1 MLLLLCVAFAGR
13 AAGGEAPRA
22 LRHLEPTLLPTSAPS
37 LTPSSCPTA
46 GPTAS
51 LAPTVVAPPLPTGN
65 GTVAD
70 WASLQYLIEAGLGA
84 SGVFVAGNYAISDKI
99 TGGAIYAS
107 DAYVSLVGINATRN
121 TGEGGFLYATSA
133 SLIELRSSL
142 VAENVALTNGGG
154 FLLADASTLVAP
166 NSTRAQRRDE
176 YAGAV
181 AAEAGSMVGAL
192 GTGHHIFDAAW
203 VERNVATDG
212 GGVAIEDGSAFFT
225 AGSSVSRNEALA
237 AAASAS
243 TPRAAA
249 GIIYLEHDT
258 SFVGERLT
266 VRNASVVTG
275 VIFATDVTYLYLG
288 DSHFAYNSAEEGS
301 CVYAE
306 LCEEKFVLAR
316 TTVERNEGSAIFLD
330 GSHAHLEN
338 VTIRDNVASP
348 HGEDVGAAGLA
359 TVKSSIFM
367 KGSTIERNEA
377 EYGGAFAVTE
387 QSSVFSYG
395 GNAITGNAAV
405 GGHGGAFLVL
415 SSSVV
420 VLREDDVV
428 DYNTATLGG
437 GVAYWDST
445 TVDRANLVTFATIGA
460 HNDAGYGPVNA
471 TGITA
476 SPVVVGYAPNRNAT
490 LVAVLDPANLPEEMT
505 FDEGVADAFEDR
517 FPVWLRG
524 CEMGEELVSWYG
536 DDDTCQPCGVGFYWF
551 DRGSDYGAWAQS
563 GRCKSCENGMIC
575 ETPGRSIVDAFGCP
589 GHANATS
596 ATGTTGGSLCAEG
609 YGGILCATCRDGYY
623 GLRDSHNR
631 YRCYKCRSKNFW
643 QTAAL
648 YVAVGICTVGGM
660 IWLAFSESGQTTF
673 LLIADTQGG
682 AADDIVGAINDM
694 EDNDS
699 QDSRDDDS
707 DPDVDT
713 ELEAAENSRF
723 ASLVVKA
730 KALISFY
737 QIIASVPYIFN
748 FSVDVPGAYS
758 VVVKVTTIFSFSF
771 RDIVST
777 RCLSPSTSNGLY
789 YLWGL
794 VFTTCVPMVMVV
806 LLWCGFRIKV
816 RRDPQKCASY
826 RQLHLE
832 MVLLLIHLLLPV
844 CSIAAVQ
851 ALVCDDFDNGDG
863 RDHASFLREDLSV
876 NCNGDRYLY
885 FIQPW
890 ASLMILIYPVGVPLL
905 YFTLLFRSRKLLNPT
920 EHVDRDTLLAEP
932 DDRKNSIGD
941 RADLLPDPESFVD
954 RAEEAAEEAMSDK
967 KLKAHEKR
975 SPDYQSRLALH
986 RTTRAMAFHREDAFT
1001 DLANS
1006 DQSWYKIN
1014 HNDIMSF
1021 KFLWIDYEPRCY
1033 WWECIEVVRRV
1044 FSTAI
1049 LAAVGQGSK
1058 LQIAIA
1064 LAVSIV
1070 YTATYIRFKPF
1081 VFDDDDLIAEISG
1094 WSITLTLFV
1103 CLMLRAEIALDRHF
1117 GVAAA
1122 LLVVAALLPLLAAL
1136 FVIRKLILKLAR
1148 DGFLKKEKEEMAE
1161 EKRKLARYGRALS
1174 QKVRRSLHMEN
1185 AAAAWRW
1192 SAATRERRARRRGR
1206 GAPTDEGAARQPTRG
1221 AARPATTT
1229 PPRRRRLVADVVRLL
1244 VPSSGDAEE
1253 EKAADR
1259 RNSSVDS
1266 DAFADCVAHPAD
1278 DAPADGAARPALSV
1292 EDVIS
1297 PDRAVHLD
1305 VERQDTSSEDLA
1317 AADTL
1322 ASSLVACVGAPAES
1336 PGSDRGA
1343 GCSRTSAYAPN
1354 SPLKARAPAT
1364 GAGSAGVA

>member
-99 TGGAIYAS
+99 TVYAGDEARVRAVGDGAAVFDGSGSDKRAFLVSGSLELVGPLVIENLLLAVAGACAKVQNGGVLAATDVAFRGNAGSNGVAVYATGQAAVFLTSCAFLRNVATSQGGAIYAS
-107 DAYVSLVGINATRN
+107 DAYVSL
-121 TGEGGFLYATSA
+121 
-133 SLIELRSSL
+133 
-142 VAENVALTNGGG
+142 
-154 FLLADASTLVAP
+154 
-166 NSTRAQRRDE
+166 
-176 YAGAV
+176 
-181 AAEAGSMVGAL
+181 VGAL

-225 AGSSVSRNEALA
+225 AGSSVSRNG
-237 AAASAS
+237 
-243 TPRAAA
+243 PCAAA

-359 TVKSSIFM
+359 TVKSSISM

-476 SPVVVGYAPNRNAT
+476 VRGYHDGVEERSNFELKDDLVVEALDYFGQSPVVVGYAPNRNAT

-575 ETPGRSIVDAFGCP
+575 ETPGRSIVDVAMEESYYRTKSDSRHVYSCPSEAFGCP

-609 YGGILCATCRDGYY
+609 YGGILCAT
-623 GLRDSHNR
+623 
-631 YRCYKCRSKNFW
+631 SKNFW

-890 ASLMILIYPVGVPLL
+890 ASLMILIYP
-905 YFTLLFRSRKLLNPT
+905 
-920 EHVDRDTLLAEP
+920 P

-954 RAEEAAEEAMSDK
+954 RAEEAAEEAMSDVRTE
-967 KLKAHEKR
+967 LELARRHAHEKR

-1136 FVIRKLILKLAR
+1136 FVIRKFILKLAR

-1161 EKRKLARYGRALS
+1161 EKRKLARYGREFS
-1174 QKVRRSLHMEN
+1174 EKVRRSLHMDN
-1185 AAAAWRW
+1185 AAAGV
-1192 SAATRERRARRRGR
+1192 EM
-1206 GAPTDEGAARQPTRG
+1206 APLDSSP
-1221 AARPATTT
+1221 
-1229 PPRRRRLVADVVRLL
+1229 DVVRLL

-1278 DAPADGAARPALSV
+1278 DAPAGGRC
-1292 EDVIS
+1292 
-1297 PDRAVHLD
+1297 R
-1305 VERQDTSSEDLA
+1305 R
-1317 AADTL
+1317 
-1322 ASSLVACVGAPAES
+1322 
-1336 PGSDRGA
+1336 
-1343 GCSRTSAYAPN
+1343 
-1354 SPLKARAPAT
+1354 
-1364 GAGSAGVA
+1364 